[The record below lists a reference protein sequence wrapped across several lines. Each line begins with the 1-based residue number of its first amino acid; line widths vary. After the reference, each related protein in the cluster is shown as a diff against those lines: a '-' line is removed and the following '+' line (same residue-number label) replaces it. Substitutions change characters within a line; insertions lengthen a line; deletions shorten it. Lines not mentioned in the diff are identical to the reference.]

1 MKIHQSCTHNHRRLP
16 RSTAG
21 ELSGFTA
28 PCYTPEGFASSLGVT
43 LELSFQER
51 MESVKAGLTAA
62 IAFGGVYGL
71 ALVGNHYF
79 GLTQWPDSSLWP
91 LGLNL
96 GSSLLS
102 GFLFGVTYR
111 YIIRR
116 DDNSHLRDGAVLA
129 FALVRSGGLI
139 ELQPGHSEMVGAIAL
154 LMLESLVGFAAA
166 RSSLDLAMGQQWL
179 KPFGD

>member
-1 MKIHQSCTHNHRRLP
+1 M
-16 RSTAG
+16 
-21 ELSGFTA
+21 
-28 PCYTPEGFASSLGVT
+28 V
-43 LELSFQER
+43 LSFQER
-51 MESVKAGLTAA
+51 MESVKAGTLAA
-62 IAFGGVYGL
+62 IAFGGVYGVAWL
-71 ALVGNHYF
+71 GNRLL
-79 GLTQWPDSSLWP
+79 GLLPWPAADFLP

-139 ELQPGHSEMVGAIAL
+139 ELPPEQTTLAIAL
-154 LMLESLVGFAAA
+154 LMVESLVGFGAA
-166 RSSLDLAMGQQWL
+166 RSSLDFALGRQWL
-179 KPFGD
+179 QPFR